1 MASFLARISVAK
13 IRFDR
18 INHDAT
24 QIMSRK
30 EKTLLDEGIDD
41 TKVRVRLPTGVG
53 RPHDADI
60 APCTHLMARS
70 DRQRKSSPS

>member
-41 TKVRVRLPTGVG
+41 T
-53 RPHDADI
+53 
-60 APCTHLMARS
+60 
-70 DRQRKSSPS
+70 